1 MLLKSKLNKFWLLS
15 MLLLISTLSFSQS
28 SNFRAQGKYYSA
40 KEKFE
45 QNKFNDALNYIYQSK
60 KNLNGGS
67 NYKLQYIH
75 IIAAYKAGRFQ
86 EAQKEMKRYFNLID
100 KKEKP
105 IAFEKYVERLTSD
118 ETKAITKLIDKIDEA
133 VVQFQKNVIINNN
146 NAKKLARL
154 NNIKN
159 AFKRFKSF
167 KVIKNY
173 ELYDYEHTFDFVQ
186 LPNNSI
192 KVNIKIVETKYKAD
206 QGPRRNGYSKIVK
219 VLKEK
224 NITKYTLVIA
234 NSQNLKYR
242 RGFRYDDNKPG
253 IWSRYEKGIHANKLK
268 SDTYII
274 SGFTNCKVE
283 KLESTYFGR
292 QRDNKIIDQNKTP
305 LKTTDRLI
313 IEVKGFQDYDIKNL
327 VNVLKNL

>member
-60 KNLNGGS
+60 KFLNGGS

-75 IIAAYKAGRFQ
+75 IIAAYKAGRYK

-133 VVQFQKNVIINNN
+133 VVRSHQNTIINKNN
-146 NAKKLARL
+146 SKKLARL
-154 NNIKN
+154 NSIKN

-167 KVIKNY
+167 EVIKDGKLF
-173 ELYDYEHTFDFVQ
+173 EYDHSFEFDQ
-186 LPNNSI
+186 LSNNSV
-192 KVNIKIVETKYKAD
+192 KVKIKIIESKY
-206 QGPRRNGYSKIVK
+206 QWGEGPRRNGYSKIVK

-224 NITKYTLVIA
+224 NIKKYTIIIS
-234 NSQNLKYR
+234 NSENLKIS
-242 RGFRYDDNKPG
+242 RGFRYDMNKPG
-253 IWSRYEKGIHANKLK
+253 MWRRYQNGIHANKLK

-274 SGFTNCKVE
+274 SGFKNCKVE
-283 KLESTYFGR
+283 KIKSTYFGR
-292 QRDNKIIDQNKTP
+292 QRDNKITNQRKYP
-305 LKTTDRLI
+305 LSTTDRLI
-313 IEVKGFQDYDIKNL
+313 IEVKGFKDYDVKNL